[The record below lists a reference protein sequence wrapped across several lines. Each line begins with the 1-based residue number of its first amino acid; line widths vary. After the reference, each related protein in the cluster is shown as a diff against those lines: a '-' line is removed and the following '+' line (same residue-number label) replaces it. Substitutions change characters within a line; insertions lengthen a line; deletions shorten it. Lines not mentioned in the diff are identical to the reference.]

1 MVLFSWVLVESA
13 VCNSIV
19 QGGST
24 SSPKWEKLNANFLPE
39 PTGLKSSRVA
49 VFSIELLDTRI
60 ALCFLVLI
68 NVAFFGTGNMAS
80 VASFEISSVY
90 RFITIF
96 NPYIMGALLLC
107 KLFVPFILVTCAFS
121 AVTRVLELPRLGCYF
136 IVLLLS
142 DVMTIHFF
150 FLVSLPT
157 FFPSRFHQ
165 CFALYL
171 IALHLHE
178 DQWRNLLF
186 CSAICTD

>member
-1 MVLFSWVLVESA
+1 VTHKLTLCNCGFQFSVKMETVTSFLCA
-13 VCNSIV
+13 CNITGSILIYS
-19 QGGST
+19 GGF
-24 SSPKWEKLNANFLPE
+24 FLWCH
-39 PTGLKSSRVA
+39 S
-49 VFSIELLDTRI
+49 
-60 ALCFLVLI
+60 
-68 NVAFFGTGNMAS
+68 
-80 VASFEISSVY
+80 
-90 RFITIF
+90 
-96 NPYIMGALLLC
+96 
-107 KLFVPFILVTCAFS
+107 CAFS

-150 FLVSLPT
+150 FLVNPPT

-186 CSAICTD
+186 CSTICTD